1 MIIIEGIDGTGKT
14 TLVNNLLKKNYTLV
28 KQDFNNESHYNKYV
42 NIIKSSNNNSVSDR
56 SFISE
61 MVYGKV
67 LTNTTKL
74 SEEEFDNLIKLYS
87 EYKTRII
94 YLYASKN
101 VLLRRRKNDIQD
113 RKVIFYLY
121 QKIMDEFERRLDYIS
136 SYMDVF
142 TINTGENNHKQVLSK
157 ILK

>member
-1 MIIIEGIDGTGKT
+1 
-14 TLVNNLLKKNYTLV
+14 
-28 KQDFNNESHYNKYV
+28 
-42 NIIKSSNNNSVSDR
+42 
-56 SFISE
+56 

-74 SEEEFDNLIKLYS
+74 SEEEFDNLVKLYS

-94 YLYASKN
+94 YLYASKE
-101 VLLRRRKNDIQD
+101 VLLRRRKDDIQD
-113 RKVIFYLY
+113 REVIFYLY
-121 QKIMDEFERRLDYIS
+121 QKMMDEFERRLNYIS

-142 TINTGENNHKQVLSK
+142 AINTGENNPRQVLSK

>member
-142 TINTGENNHKQVLSK
+142 TINTEENNHKQVLSK

>member
-1 MIIIEGIDGTGKT
+1 
-14 TLVNNLLKKNYTLV
+14 
-28 KQDFNNESHYNKYV
+28 
-42 NIIKSSNNNSVSDR
+42 
-56 SFISE
+56 

-142 TINTGENNHKQVLSK
+142 TINTEENNHKQVLSK